1 MRDVISDIDQWLDD
15 ELPIALATVIE
26 TWGSAPRRTGAKM
39 ALTSTGKITGSVS
52 GGCVEGAVVDNG
64 VEVLV
69 SRQPQLLH
77 FGVADETAWNVGLAC
92 GGTIDVFVEPLD
104 PVSYAF
110 IHGLLDEEEPFA
122 IVTIINGPEEL
133 VGKKLVV
140 QRGGRLFGQIN
151 PALDGVAAA
160 MARTAIAG
168 GRSRREQLDLPDSGF
183 EPLEVF
189 IEVLKPAKTL
199 IMIGGVHIAITLT
212 EIAKALGYRTIVI
225 DPRRAFGSKERFPH
239 VDELIQ
245 AWPDE
250 AFEQIKLNASTAIA
264 SLTHDP
270 KIDDP
275 ALKIALASPAFY
287 IGALGSRRTHKR
299 RLNRL
304 QEDGIVEES
313 LERIHGP
320 IGLDINASSPEEI
333 AVSIMAEIV
342 NANHQH

>member
-1 MRDVISDIDQWLDD
+1 MRDVIDDIDQWLTDD
-15 ELPIALATVIE
+15 LPVALATVVE
-26 TWGSAPRRTGAKM
+26 TWGSAPRRVGAKM
-39 ALTSTGKITGSVS
+39 ALTASGKIAGSVS
-52 GGCVEGAVVDNG
+52 GGCVEGAVVDSG

-69 SRQPQLLH
+69 SRRPELLH

-92 GGTIDVFVEPLD
+92 GGTIDVFVEPVD
-104 PVSYAF
+104 PISYTF

-122 IVTIINGPEEL
+122 TVTIINGPVEL

-140 QRGGRLFGQIN
+140 QRGGRLFGQID

-160 MARTAIAG
+160 MARTALAG
-168 GRSRREQLDLPDSGF
+168 GSSRRQLLDLPDSGI
-183 EPLEVF
+183 EPFEVF
-189 IEVLKPAKTL
+189 IEVLKPAMTL
-199 IMIGGVHIAITLT
+199 VMIGGVHIAITLT
-212 EIAKALGYRTIVI
+212 AIAKELGYHTIVI

-239 VDELIQ
+239 VDKLIQ
-245 AWPDE
+245 AWPEE
-250 AFEQIKLNASTAIA
+250 AFKQIKLNASTAVA

-287 IGALGSRRTHKR
+287 IGALGSRKTHKR

-304 QEDGIVEES
+304 QKDGIAEER

-320 IGLDINASSPEEI
+320 IGLDINAGSPEEI
-333 AVSIMAEIV
+333 AVSIMGEIIDTS
-342 NANHQH
+342 HRH

>member
-1 MRDVISDIDQWLDD
+1 MRDVIPEIDRWLTDDI
-15 ELPIALATVIE
+15 PVALATVVE
-26 TWGSAPRRTGAKM
+26 TWGSAPRRVGAKM
-39 ALTSTGKITGSVS
+39 ALTASGKIAGSVS
-52 GGCVEGAVVDNG
+52 GGCVEGAVIDNG
-64 VEVLV
+64 IEVLV
-69 SRQPQLLH
+69 SRQPQLMH

-122 IVTIINGPEEL
+122 TTTIINGPEEL
-133 VGKKLVV
+133 IGKKLVV
-140 QRGGRLFGQIN
+140 QRGGFIFGQID
-151 PALDGVAAA
+151 PALDGIIAA
-160 MARTAIAG
+160 MARTTLAG
-168 GRSRREQLDLPDSGF
+168 GNSQRQQLDLPDSAI

-189 IEVLKPAKTL
+189 IEVLNPAMTL
-199 IMIGGVHIAITLT
+199 VMIGGVHIAITLT
-212 EIAKALGYRTIVI
+212 AIAKSLGYRTIVI

-239 VDELIQ
+239 VDKLIQ
-245 AWPDE
+245 AWPEE
-250 AFEQIKLNASTAIA
+250 AFKQIKLNASTAVA

-275 ALKIALASPAFY
+275 ALKITLASPAFY

-304 QEDGIVEES
+304 QKDGIDQEL

-320 IGLDINASSPEEI
+320 IGLEINASSPEEI
-333 AVSIMAEIV
+333 AVSIMAEIIS
-342 NANHQH
+342 ASHQH